1 MGSCGTADRRR
12 HRRGDDAA
20 TLLHPGGCILSV
32 RRGGDRRAE
41 KQYRTTAYEGVF
53 PSNIALFQ
61 RVRIIVCQTF
71 KDQRLVIPTMSR
83 ANRRVSY

>member
-20 TLLHPGGCILSV
+20 TLLHPGRRILHV

-41 KQYRTTAYEGVF
+41 KQHRTTAYEGVF
-53 PSNIALFQ
+53 PSNIALFSTCTYNRLPDLQ
-61 RVRIIVCQTF
+61 RSTTSNSNHVE
-71 KDQRLVIPTMSR
+71 S
-83 ANRRVSY
+83 